1 MKRGA
6 DARDAE
12 RIAERDKE
20 RRRSGQKVS
29 RDIPNIYET
38 FTKINEK
45 QECEE
50 NQQGKTK
57 QIISKIK

>member
-12 RIAERDKE
+12 RIAERDNE
-20 RRRSGQKVS
+20 RRRSGQNVS
-29 RDIPNIYET
+29 RDIANFYRT
-38 FTKINEK
+38 FTKMNEK

-50 NQQGKTK
+50 AQQAETY